1 MDRVDIQGFSVYR
14 WGRCLPLARH
24 RPIGWTDAYVSI
36 EIDIMYMYRYVGIG
50 LDGWIEVKVRVNPH
64 I

>member
-1 MDRVDIQGFSVYR
+1 
-14 WGRCLPLARH
+14 LPLARH

>member
-1 MDRVDIQGFSVYR
+1 M
-14 WGRCLPLARH
+14 
-24 RPIGWTDAYVSI
+24 SI

-50 LDGWIEVKVRVNPH
+50 VDGWIEVRVRVNPQ